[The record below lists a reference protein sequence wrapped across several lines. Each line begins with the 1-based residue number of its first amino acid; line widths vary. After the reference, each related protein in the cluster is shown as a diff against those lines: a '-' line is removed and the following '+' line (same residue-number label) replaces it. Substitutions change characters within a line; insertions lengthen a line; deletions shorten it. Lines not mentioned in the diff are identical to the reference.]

1 MLVQIRSPR
10 DLEPFAGEELLADLD
25 PTLLERERSD
35 THWLLLEDGV
45 AARCSLW
52 WRGAPRQPGTTPG
65 LIGHFAARAG
75 PAARTLLEHACRE
88 LAARGCT
95 RAVGPMDGSTWR
107 RYRFVVE
114 RGEAPPFL
122 LEPDNP
128 DRYPEQWRAAGF
140 RPLAHYSSA
149 LQDDLSLEPPRLERI
164 LGRLA
169 VAGIRIRPLRM
180 EAVEQELRG
189 IYRVTLR
196 SFESAFLYT
205 PIGEDDYLQMYRPL
219 LPLVRPELCLIA
231 ESDRPLGYLF
241 ALPDAL
247 QAQRG
252 QAVDT
257 VVIKTVAVLPEVA
270 TRGLGSALVALVMRG
285 ARRLG
290 YRRAVHALM
299 HEGNA
304 SLRISR
310 DYRARQIRRYALFA
324 REL

>member
-1 MLVQIRSPR
+1 VLVPIRGPG
-10 DLEPFAGEELLADLD
+10 DLEPFAGEELLSDLD
-25 PTLLERERSD
+25 PALLEQHGSD
-35 THWLLLEDGV
+35 AHWLLLEDGV
-45 AARCSLW
+45 AACCSLW
-52 WRGAPRQPGTTPG
+52 WRDAPRQPEATLG
-65 LIGHFAARAG
+65 LIGHFAARDAR
-75 PAARTLLEHACRE
+75 AAHTLLEHACHE

-114 RGEAPPFL
+114 RGEAAPFL

-128 DRYPEQWRAAGF
+128 DRYPEHWRAAGF

-149 LQDDLSLEPPRLERI
+149 LQDDLSLEPPHLERI
-164 LGRLA
+164 LGRLEA
-169 VAGIRIRPLRM
+169 AGIRIRPLLM
-180 EAVEQELRG
+180 ERVEEELRG

-205 PIGEDDYLQMYRPL
+205 PISEDDYLQMYRPL

-231 ESDRPLGYLF
+231 EADRPLGYLF

-257 VVIKTVAVLPEVA
+257 AIVKTVAVLPEVA
-270 TRGLGSALVALVMRG
+270 TRGLGSALVALLVRE

-304 SLRISR
+304 SQRISR